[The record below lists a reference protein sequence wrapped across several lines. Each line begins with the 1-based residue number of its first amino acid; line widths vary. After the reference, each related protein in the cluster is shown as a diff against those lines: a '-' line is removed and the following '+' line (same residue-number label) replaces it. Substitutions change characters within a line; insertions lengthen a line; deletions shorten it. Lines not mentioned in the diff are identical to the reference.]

1 MRQATLQLKTR
12 IQHID
17 IMNNNIEIR
26 KIILKAILSIF
37 VALAIWYV
45 IILIT
50 MVVNIVERKTLEKKA
65 LSLSNEVSNL
75 ELSYLSVSGSID
87 LPLSLSMGFKEAH
100 ANFAIR
106 KSLGRLSTAT
116 EPLGS
121 LKLTNNEI

>member
-17 IMNNNIEIR
+17 IMNNNIEVR
-26 KIILKAILSIF
+26 KIILNAMLSIF

-50 MVVNIVERKTLEKKA
+50 MVVNIVERRTLEKKA

-100 ANFAIR
+100 ANFATR
-106 KSLGRLSTAT
+106 KS
-116 EPLGS
+116 LGS